1 MTFRLLVMALFL
13 AGAGSAMAQFHIEKT
28 ALPPEP
34 KDVSILAPAIN
45 ASLRYGVSEI
55 VPVANGEFYLLDKDL
70 NAILRGANLR
80 SDSALDEAHT
90 YAVFK
95 TFPDPEH
102 ADFVR
107 KAQAAIEPHITA
119 RVTSDAAGVAQFPTI
134 SAGAY
139 YVFGVVKTRNGMAIW
154 NEFVRMTA
162 GVTTIKLDH
171 NNVELTN

>member
-1 MTFRLLVMALFL
+1 MKLRLLVL
-13 AGAGSAMAQFHIEKT
+13 AFILVAAGTAMGQFHVEKS
-28 ALPPEP
+28 APAPEP
-34 KDVSILAPAIN
+34 KDVSTVAPTIN

-70 NAILRGANLR
+70 NTILRSAGIR

-95 TFPDPEH
+95 TFPDAEH
-102 ADFVR
+102 ADFIR
-107 KAQAAIEPHITA
+107 KAQAAIESHITA
-119 RVTSDAAGVAQFPTI
+119 RVTSNASGVAQFAIIP
-134 SAGAY
+134 AGTY
-139 YVFGVVKTRNGMAIW
+139 YVFGAVKTRNGLAIW

-162 GVTTIKLDH
+162 GVTAITLDH

>member
-1 MTFRLLVMALFL
+1 MSFRIILLTLL
-13 AGAGSAMAQFHIEKT
+13 LGCAGTAWGQISIKKT
-28 ALPPEP
+28 ELPPEP
-34 KDVSILAPAIN
+34 KDMSTVAPAVN

-55 VPVANGEFYLLDKDL
+55 VPVAGGEFLLLNKDL
-70 NAILRGANLR
+70 NAILRAAGLR

-95 TFPDPEH
+95 TFPDEEH
-102 ADFVR
+102 SSFIR
-107 KAQAAIEPHITA
+107 KAQAAIEPHITSRA
-119 RVTSDAAGVAQFPTI
+119 TSNAAGVAQFPMI
-134 SAGAY
+134 PAGTY

-162 GVTTIKLDH
+162 GVTTITLDH